1 MAAALD
7 LWLFACARE
16 REEEE
21 AVRREA
27 EREEAARQG
36 DEVLRRVAEERDR
49 ELGRQGEEWRRGAAA
64 LAASLAAVDAVFLA
78 LVLRWAVCGL
88 ADICVLVCT
97 YM

>member
-7 LWLFACARE
+7 LWLMACARE

-49 ELGRQGEEWRRGAAA
+49 ELGRQCEEWRRGAAA
-64 LAASLAAVDAVFLA
+64 IAASLAAVEAVFFYFGSGVA
-78 LVLRWAVCGL
+78 LGSVWTR
-88 ADICVLVCT
+88 
-97 YM
+97 

>member
-16 REEEE
+16 REEE

-49 ELGRQGEEWRRGAAA
+49 ELGRQGEESVSYTH
-64 LAASLAAVDAVFLA
+64 LTLPT
-78 LVLRWAVCGL
+78 
-88 ADICVLVCT
+88 ICSV
-97 YM
+97 

>member
-7 LWLFACARE
+7 LWLMACARE

-36 DEVLRRVAEERDR
+36 DAVLRRVAEERDR
-49 ELGRQGEEWRRGAAA
+49 ELGRQCEEWRRGAAA
-64 LAASLAAVDAVFLA
+64 IAASLAAVEAVFFYFGSGVA
-78 LVLRWAVCGL
+78 LGSVWTR
-88 ADICVLVCT
+88 
-97 YM
+97 